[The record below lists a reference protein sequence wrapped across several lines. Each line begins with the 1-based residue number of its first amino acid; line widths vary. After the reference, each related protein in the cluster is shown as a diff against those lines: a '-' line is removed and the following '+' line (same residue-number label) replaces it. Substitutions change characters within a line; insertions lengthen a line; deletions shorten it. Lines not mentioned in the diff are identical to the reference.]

1 METCGEAVFAA
12 RNAVEDIYENDAHG
26 TGLTRA
32 GASTAIRMPCWRLIL
47 AARLR

>member
-26 TGLTRA
+26 
-32 GASTAIRMPCWRLIL
+32 SWPY
-47 AARLR
+47 